1 VRTACPYSSRTP
13 ALATPAYFGVQE
25 NPAPIQQGVDLPD
38 CGTKFNKFVVINCFG
53 SGSLQIMDSGGGVM
67 DKMPKEGNADVL
79 FAHLKNL
86 GLRYAAAPHLT
97 VRDGRLI
104 EYSLER
110 KRFDAAAESAE
121 DFAQWLSRMFSLGP
135 MEKKATRTKKV
146 AWA

>member
-1 VRTACPYSSRTP
+1 
-13 ALATPAYFGVQE
+13 
-25 NPAPIQQGVDLPD
+25 
-38 CGTKFNKFVVINCFG
+38 
-53 SGSLQIMDSGGGVM
+53 M

-79 FAHLKNL
+79 FARLKNL

-110 KRFDAAAESAE
+110 KRFDTAAESAE

-135 MEKKATRTKKV
+135 MEKKGNAYEARNPSAGWRAVVKIDGVQFFTLPILDDKKE
-146 AWA
+146 